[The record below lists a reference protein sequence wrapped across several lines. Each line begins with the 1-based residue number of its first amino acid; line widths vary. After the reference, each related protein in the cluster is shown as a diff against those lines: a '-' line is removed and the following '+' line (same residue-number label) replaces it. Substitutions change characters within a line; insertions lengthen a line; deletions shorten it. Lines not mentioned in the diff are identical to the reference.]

1 MAGLIWL
8 TPAVDDLVEI
18 TKKAELKSE
27 KYAERLAKQL
37 FNKPNILKAMPEMG
51 RRVPEM
57 EHRDPNIREI
67 FESRYRIMYRYD
79 GETVYILKIQPSN
92 SPLITF

>member
-27 KYAERLAKQL
+27 KYAQRLAKQL

-51 RRVPEM
+51 RRV
-57 EHRDPNIREI
+57 IRKKAPREVSWGA
-67 FESRYRIMYRYD
+67 F
-79 GETVYILKIQPSN
+79 
-92 SPLITF
+92 